1 MSHWICLGQFTT
13 PRLRGLNASQL
24 FVPWFMYF
32 CLQRAL
38 LQNQQVYLSIS
49 ASHTPKCPFQ
59 RQFSIQKLLKLHY
72 SFNGALWKSLVMYI
86 CNGADLSWYPLPTIC
101 QTMLG
106 KQTSKLQKN
115 NWNKFLYWN
124 KFQKSVKIL
133 LHFLHVTHFYSL
145 LTRYYSA
152 TVAYNNRRIRKL
164 VMIFILW
171 IPKCSYP
178 CRKSNLQVPQR

>member
-1 MSHWICLGQFTT
+1 MHLSSLCH
-13 PRLRGLNASQL
+13 GL
-24 FVPWFMYF
+24 
-32 CLQRAL
+32 C
-38 LQNQQVYLSIS
+38 IS
-49 ASHTPKCPFQ
+49 AYKGHFCKTSRFIWAFQHHTHQ
-59 RQFSIQKLLKLHY
+59 
-72 SFNGALWKSLVMYI
+72 NALSRDNSAFKSCLNCTTVLMVLCGNLVMYI